1 MAKNVT
7 KVNIIPLTP
16 ELLKDFQIFKQE
28 SSKFENKLKRTLNV
42 IDIIGEIEI
51 CDLLKLELVED
62 IINPDFDA
70 YDGELKVQIKS
81 TRAKDPSSL
90 LSKVLN
96 KNGGVGFDYIL
107 LAKYKS
113 YSKEDLINEIT
124 DFKLEKVYKASKS
137 AIENYFKFINS
148 VEMLDARDSGNK
160 NTLAVSKFI
169 SIAEEVYD
177 EKSHVFIPNQKLK
190 PTK

>member
-1 MAKNVT
+1 MAKEVT
-7 KVNIIPLTP
+7 KVKIIPLTP
-16 ELLKDFQIFKQE
+16 ELLKHFQIFKHE

-51 CDLLKLELVED
+51 CKLFELDLVED

-81 TRAKDPSSL
+81 TRAKGSSSL

-96 KNGGVGFDYIL
+96 KSGSVGFDYIL

-137 AIENYFKFINS
+137 AIEEYFIYINS
-148 VEMLDARDSGNK
+148 PERLAARKSGIK
-160 NTLAVSKFI
+160 KTLAVSKFI

-177 EKSHVFIPNQKLK
+177 IESEGIKKQKLK
-190 PTK
+190 HPK